1 MSEGFSL
8 TAENFLAKLRNEIGT
23 PAYKLQNNSEAD
35 NHGNT

>member
-8 TAENFLAKLRNEIGT
+8 TAENFLAKLRNEIET
-23 PAYKLQNNSEAD
+23 PTYKLQNVLEAD